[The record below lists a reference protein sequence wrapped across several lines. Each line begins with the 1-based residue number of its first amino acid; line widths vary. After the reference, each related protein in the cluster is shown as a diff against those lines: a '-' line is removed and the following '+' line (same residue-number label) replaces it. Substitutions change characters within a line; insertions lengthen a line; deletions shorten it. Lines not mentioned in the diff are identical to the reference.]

1 MKVNYSFIFLVLF
14 SLYIGYFKYLL
25 IMLICLLIHEVA
37 HIILIKLFKVKITKF
52 SLSLCGGL
60 LEIDNHEF
68 DNLSI
73 IKKVIIYSSGIIV
86 NLLLYILFN
95 DSLFGKY
102 NLILF
107 LFNILPIYPLDGYNI
122 LKNLFKKVVVN
133 NLSTISIVILLIISI
148 YNYSLGLMLI
158 TFVLIIKN
166 IKYYL
171 IKDKLYLLKLIN
183 NMI

>member
-25 IMLICLLIHEVA
+25 IMLICLLIHEIA
-37 HIILIKLFKVKITKF
+37 HIIFIKLFKIKITKF

-60 LEIDNHEF
+60 LEINNYEF
-68 DNLSI
+68 NKLSI
-73 IKKVIIYSSGIIV
+73 IKKVLIYSSGIIV
-86 NLLLYILFN
+86 NLLFYVFFN
-95 DSLFGKY
+95 ESLFGNY
-102 NLILF
+102 NFILF

-122 LKNLFKKVVVN
+122 MTIFFKNAVVY
-133 NLSTISIVILLIISI
+133 NLSTIFIVILLIISI
-148 YNYSLGLMLI
+148 YNYSLGLLFI

-166 IKYYL
+166 IKYYI